1 MNPRFLGGDSIFVS
15 PLPINCEFRS
25 NWNGYLSSYKKTM
38 NTPLHPLLVHFPIV
52 LTFCLPVLLFIFWIA
67 ERKGWV
73 SQKIWWIA
81 FTLSLAN
88 PLTSFLA
95 LRTGEQDEDLVEK
108 FVSENLIEAHEEW
121 GELVLW
127 MGIGV
132 CALLLAQ
139 VLFKRFNFL
148 KLLTLLFALAAV
160 FPMIQAGHTG
170 GELVY
175 KHGAAQAHIQRAAA
189 TLSFPQEHHDQD
201 SGK

>member
-1 MNPRFLGGDSIFVS
+1 M
-15 PLPINCEFRS
+15 
-25 NWNGYLSSYKKTM
+25 
-38 NTPLHPLLVHFPIV
+38 
-52 LTFCLPVLLFIFWIA
+52 
-67 ERKGWV
+67 
-73 SQKIWWIA
+73 
-81 FTLSLAN
+81 
-88 PLTSFLA
+88 A